1 VQIIAIVGERE
12 STLGRLADVVLD
24 TQVRE
29 EACPLD
35 LAPTTS
41 TTAALA
47 MGDAL
52 AVTLLERKGFR
63 REDFARL
70 HPGGALGKKL
80 LTRVCDVMVADPLP
94 LLPADAMMR
103 ETVILLAR
111 LRGTVAIVDDQRH
124 VLGVV
129 TAGDFTRLMERER
142 DVFEVPVNRVMNRTP
157 KTARADEL
165 GSAVVFRM
173 EKFGIMAMPVL
184 DADER
189 VVGMVHL
196 HDLMRAGVS

>member
-1 VQIIAIVGERE
+1 
-12 STLGRLADVVLD
+12 
-24 TQVRE
+24 
-29 EACPLD
+29 
-35 LAPTTS
+35 
-41 TTAALA
+41 
-47 MGDAL
+47 
-52 AVTLLERKGFR
+52 
-63 REDFARL
+63 
-70 HPGGALGKKL
+70 
-80 LTRVCDVMVADPLP
+80 
-94 LLPADAMMR
+94 
-103 ETVILLAR
+103 
-111 LRGTVAIVDDQRH
+111 
-124 VLGVV
+124 V